1 MRLAQMEDASDIMC
15 PSCQAIQIREQT
27 WIKGELEAKRK
38 SQEILQRSNVR
49 VVIGVWTKLRDRRI
63 NGCLRRWH
71 QTTAKANL
79 QGQERYSAVVEA
91 QLIEAQARVEELEN
105 LNRDLADD
113 NNLTRQQLKE
123 SLAELQESSAGRL
136 VSGNDVKKHERRIES
151 LEAELRRIRP
161 DSDLLPKEATTGE
174 KLGGIVMPKMKL
186 SMIRGGPPPARR
198 MPKFMRPPESDD

>member
-136 VSGNDVKKHERRIES
+136 VSGKDVKKHERRIES
-151 LEAELRRIRP
+151 LEAELRRICP